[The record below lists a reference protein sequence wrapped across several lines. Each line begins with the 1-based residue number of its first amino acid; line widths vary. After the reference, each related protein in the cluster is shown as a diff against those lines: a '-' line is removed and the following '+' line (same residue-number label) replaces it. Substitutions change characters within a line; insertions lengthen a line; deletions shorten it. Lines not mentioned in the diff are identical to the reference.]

1 MLSGKKIL
9 VGITGSIAAYKAA
22 SLIRLLVKEG
32 CDVKVIMTPLAKE
45 FITPLTLATLSR
57 NPVLTDFFDAT
68 AGTWNSHVDLGL
80 WADGFVIAPA
90 SANTM
95 AKMASG
101 IADNLLLTT
110 YLSARCPVFIAPA
123 MDLDM
128 LNHPATKKNITIL
141 REYGNTILD
150 PETGELAS
158 GLTGKG
164 RMEEP
169 DVILKSLKAFF
180 STSGEKKKRI

>member
-9 VGITGSIAAYKAA
+9 IGVTASIAAYKAA
-22 SLIRLLVKEG
+22 YLIRLLIREG
-32 CDVKVIMTPLAKE
+32 CDVKVIMTPMAKE

-57 NPVLTDFFDAT
+57 HDVLVDFFDPA
-68 AGTWNSHVDLGL
+68 AGTWHSHVDLGL
-80 WADGFVIAPA
+80 WADAFVIAPA

-95 AKMASG
+95 ARMAGG

-128 LNHPATKKNITIL
+128 LSHPATKRNIDIL
-141 REYGNTILD
+141 REYGNIILE

-169 DVILKSLKAFF
+169 EAILKSLISHFK
-180 STSGEKKKRI
+180 TGIEKKNCC